1 MGICAGIRENIL
13 KEPPGADEGFH
24 MQFPLSHHVAS
35 RFEYLPAA
43 GSTNDVLVGY
53 ATGTDAAGWPD
64 FSVVVTDNQ
73 TQGRGRLGRV
83 WLAPTGKSLAIS
95 TLLRPQLP
103 GGGAL
108 PPHRLGWFP
117 LLAGAAMT
125 LAVREVVDAA
135 RAPDTAADAPE
146 DRPPH
151 HEVTLKWPNDVL
163 IDDYKVSGILS
174 ELLPDARGIIIGTGL
189 NVSLSEHDLPT
200 LTSTSLLLV
209 TGAQPNTDA
218 VLALYL
224 TRLGT
229 LYRAFLASGG
239 DPHASGLLA
248 TVTELCGTL
257 GSAVRVELPG
267 GTDLVGTA
275 QSIDED
281 GRLVVKNDI
290 DGELQAV
297 AAGDVTH
304 LRY

>member
-1 MGICAGIRENIL
+1 ME
-13 KEPPGADEGFH
+13 
-24 MQFPLSHHVAS
+24 FPVSQRVVS
-35 RFEYLPAA
+35 RFQYLAEA
-43 GSTNDVLVGY
+43 GSTNDVLKES
-53 ATGTDAAGWPD
+53 ATADASGWPD
-64 FSVVVTDNQ
+64 LSVVVTDNQ

-83 WLAPTGKSLAIS
+83 WLTPTGKSLAIS
-95 TLLRPQLP
+95 ALLRPALP

-108 PPHRLGWFP
+108 PSHRLGWFP

-135 RAPDTAADAPE
+135 RVPENADAAPE
-146 DRPPH
+146 DRPPS

-163 IDDYKVSGILS
+163 IDGYKVSGILS
-174 ELLPDARGIIIGTGL
+174 ELLPDARGIVIGAGL
-189 NVSLSEHDLPT
+189 NLSLSEHDLPT

-209 TGAQPNTDA
+209 TGTPPNPDA
-218 VLALYL
+218 VLSLYL
-224 TRLGT
+224 TRLGE
-229 LYRAFLASGG
+229 LYGEFLAASG
-239 DPHASGLLA
+239 DPHASGLLQ

-275 QSIDED
+275 LSIDAD
-281 GRLVVKNDI
+281 GRLLLKNDI